1 MHSFYLL
8 SHLAMSCYVKM
19 LSESYSNTIFYLRF
33 LSCSNERSSRES
45 PCRNKNRKEWGLSR
59 VLQGRGIK
67 AIARHHLIEH
77 CEAGRFPRR
86 RERLPTPVFLS
97 FSGGSGGKASTC
109 NAGDLGSTSGLG
121 KSPGGGHSNPLQY
134 SCLENPLG
142 QRSLVGYIP
151 WCHRESDTV
160 E

>member
-1 MHSFYLL
+1 MQSFYLL
-8 SHLAMSCYVKM
+8 SHPAMSCYVKM
-19 LSESYSNTIFYLRF
+19 LSESYGNTVFNLRF
-33 LSCSNERSSRES
+33 LSSNEHSSRES

-67 AIARHHLIEH
+67 AIARDHLIER
-77 CEAGRFPRR
+77 CGSGRFPRR
-86 RERLPTPVFLS
+86 RNRLPTLVFLS

-109 NAGDLGSTSGLG
+109 CAGDLGSISGLG
-121 KSPGGGHSNPLQY
+121 RSPGGGHSNPLQY

-142 QRSLVGYIP
+142 QRSLVSYIP
-151 WCHRESDTV
+151 WCQRESDTT

>member
-1 MHSFYLL
+1 MKMHSFYLL

-67 AIARHHLIEH
+67 AIARCHLL
-77 CEAGRFPRR
+77 
-86 RERLPTPVFLS
+86 ERC
-97 FSGGSGGKASTC
+97 GSGRS
-109 NAGDLGSTSGLG
+109 SGEGRSYL
-121 KSPGGGHSNPLQY
+121 LQY
-134 SCLENPLG
+134 SWA
-142 QRSLVGYIP
+142 SLVAQMGKNSP
-151 WCHRESDTV
+151 AMRETWVLILGSGRSPGEGTTYPF
-160 E
+160 